1 MAVILLRSSKSTAL
15 THSEMDGNFSNLNTR
30 TTTLETNYIKTINS
44 LTATNNT
51 LTITTTNITEGTNL
65 YYTDTRARASIS
77 VTDSGGDGS
86 LSYNSSTGVV
96 TYTGPSAAEVRAHF
110 TAGEGIDITA
120 GAISGEDATAAN
132 KGIASFSSDHFDIS
146 SGAVTLKANGIDDTH
161 IDWGTGTAQV
171 STADIP
177 ENTNLY
183 YTNARADAR
192 ITAASIAD
200 LSNVTMASLVNGY
213 GLVYNSS
220 SSQIELAE
228 LPGAAGGEAN
238 QGSNLGGFN
247 EVFKSKTSVTLQFR
261 TLTHDNNIT
270 ITQSTNYLT
279 IGLGTISSLVATTAD
294 INAGTVDAVIG
305 GTTPAAGSFTTI
317 NASGVATAVTFE
329 PTADTSASDNAAIG
343 YTSAEGLILTGQGS
357 TSDITFKNDAD
368 TTVFTIPTGTDD
380 ILFPDNAKAMWGAS
394 SDFVIYHSSADS
406 STYLEESG
414 SGSIYIKASNFYI
427 QDASGTEHI
436 RTVDDSYVML
446 FHNGSEKL
454 ATSSAGGTLTG
465 TWETTTAL
473 VPDASD
479 GAALGTT
486 SLEWSDLY
494 LADGAVIGFG
504 DNQDVT
510 LTHVH
515 DTGLLLNGAMQLQF
529 SDASQ
534 YINAPSATVLDINAT
549 DEIELNAT
557 LVDINANV
565 EISGTAT
572 TTGVH
577 TFTAV
582 PVLPA
587 NSIDSD
593 HYVDGSID
601 NAHIADDAIDSEHYA
616 ADSID
621 EEHIAND
628 AVGSAEL
635 KTLSTLLIK
644 DSSGSTLKTLYGA
657 GA

>member
-1 MAVILLRSSKSTAL
+1 MAITASTISTTQTL
-15 THSEMDGNFSNLNTR
+15 EEFRLEFNKLQSDVSTLESNPTYGTSLIFEGATADAYE
-30 TTTLETNYIKTINS
+30 TTLTVTDP
-44 LTATNNT
+44 TADR
-51 LTITTTNITEGTNL
+51 TITLPN
-65 YYTDTRARASIS
+65 A
-77 VTDSGGDGS
+77 
-86 LSYNSSTGVV
+86 
-96 TYTGPSAAEVRAHF
+96 
-110 TAGEGIDITA
+110 
-120 GAISGEDATAAN
+120 
-132 KGIASFSSDHFDIS
+132 
-146 SGAVTLKANGIDDTH
+146 
-161 IDWGTGTAQV
+161 TGTV
-171 STADIP
+171 LLSTQA
-177 ENTNLY
+177 
-183 YTNARADAR
+183 
-192 ITAASIAD
+192 
-200 LSNVTMASLVNGY
+200 
-213 GLVYNSS
+213 
-220 SSQIELAE
+220 
-228 LPGAAGGEAN
+228 
-238 QGSNLGGFN
+238 
-247 EVFKSKTSVTLQFR
+247 
-261 TLTHDNNIT
+261 
-270 ITQSTNYLT
+270 
-279 IGLGTISSLVATTAD
+279 
-294 INAGTVDAVIG
+294 
-305 GTTPAAGSFTTI
+305 
-317 NASGVATAVTFE
+317 TFE
-329 PTADTSASDNAAIG
+329 PTGDTSADDNAAIG
-343 YTSAEGLILTGQGS
+343 YTAAEGLILTGQGS
-357 TSDITFKNDAD
+357 TSDITLKNDAD
-368 TTVFTIPTGTDD
+368 GTVFTVPTGTDD
-380 ILFPDNAKAMWGAS
+380 ILFPDNAKAMFGAG
-394 SDFVIYHSSADS
+394 SDLQLYHDASHSYIVDNG
-406 STYLEESG
+406 TGNLKIQGTQVDILG
-414 SGSIYIKASNFYI
+414 SGETMATF
-427 QDASGTEHI
+427 
-436 RTVDDSYVML
+436 VDDGAVTLYYD
-446 FHNGSEKL
+446 NTAKL

-601 NAHIADDAIDSEHYA
+601 NAHIADNAIDSEHYTDGSIDNAHIADDAIDSEHYA